1 MQLRRLVLITFLA
14 LIVSTPTKARA
25 GQVVWSGIVIAEN
38 AAESQHVPAELT
50 KLEPTLKELFGY
62 HQFQILGQSRNTLQT
77 GQEDWLAS
85 SKYFSLR
92 LDARGESKGGYVLN
106 LKLFQ
111 EKQMLLEW
119 DTKLS
124 QSSPLVIKGPQVG
137 GGQLLLV
144 LVIDDEERKTQSNGD
159 QHPSDKKS
167 NKLVL
172 AWRHLSELFRK
183 ASP

>member
-1 MQLRRLVLITFLA
+1 
-14 LIVSTPTKARA
+14 
-25 GQVVWSGIVIAEN
+25 
-38 AAESQHVPAELT
+38 
-50 KLEPTLKELFGY
+50 
-62 HQFQILGQSRNTLQT
+62 FQILGKSRKILQT
-77 GQEDWLAS
+77 GHGDWIACS
-85 SKYFSLR
+85 NYFAHR
-92 LDARGESKGGYVLN
+92 VDARGESKVGYVLN

-124 QSSPLVIKGPQVG
+124 ESSPLVIKGPQVG

-144 LVIDDEERKTQSNGD
+144 LVIDDEERKTQSSGD

-172 AWRHLSELFRK
+172 AWRHLSEMFRK